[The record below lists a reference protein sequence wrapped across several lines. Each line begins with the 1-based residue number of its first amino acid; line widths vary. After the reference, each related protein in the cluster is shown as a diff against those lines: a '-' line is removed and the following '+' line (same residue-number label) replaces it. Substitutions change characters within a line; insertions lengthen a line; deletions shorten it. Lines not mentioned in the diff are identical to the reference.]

1 MGGAA
6 PICMKLI
13 VLYGDDRGG
22 ALYPGGKAKQQYG
35 LKSFV
40 AGTAVRLMGWSHFKL
55 PMQARDAALY
65 FGVRLEDQVFGAG
78 SPEWLAWIPH
88 LKAKKSQARS

>member
-1 MGGAA
+1 M
-6 PICMKLI
+6 CMKLRLRL
-13 VLYGDDRGG
+13 LYGNDRRGT
-22 ALYPGGKAKQQYG
+22 LYPGAKAKRQYG

-40 AGTAVRLMGWSHFKL
+40 AGTAVRLTGWSHFKL
-55 PMQARDAALY
+55 PTQARDADLY

-88 LKAKKSQARS
+88 LKANKSQARS